1 MNGKSIDWYSAN
13 LIELFLIESDTCGQE
28 VPCMGARRKLSFR
41 RLPPMATLPELDR
54 LDRRIL
60 DILQRE
66 GRISMTELGER
77 IGLSTSPVAERVRR
91 LERTGVITGWHA
103 RVDPRAVNRGMLVF
117 VEITLSAK
125 SGEIFDQVRRAL
137 LHMDEVLECHLVSG
151 SFDYLVKARLS
162 GMEDYRG
169 LLGDILRQIP
179 VPCQSHSYVV
189 MEEVKETT
197 VLGLG

>member
-1 MNGKSIDWYSAN
+1 MTLWPERCAD
-13 LIELFLIESDTCGQE
+13 
-28 VPCMGARRKLSFR
+28 
-41 RLPPMATLPELDR
+41 MAELDR

-77 IGLSTSPVAERVRR
+77 IGLSTSPCAERVRR
-91 LERTGVITGWHA
+91 MERHGVITGYHA
-103 RVDPRAVNRGMLVF
+103 RVDPKALGRSLLVF

-125 SGEIFDQVRRAL
+125 SGEVF
-137 LHMDEVLECHLVSG
+137 DEVRQALSLMPAVMECHLVSG
-151 SFDYLVKARLS
+151 SFDYLVKARL
-162 GMEDYRG
+162 GEMAEYRD
-169 LLGDILRQIP
+169 LLGDILKHIP

-197 VLGLG
+197 ALAVST